1 MIAPRDER
9 WYKGGMKATTKV
21 KTSITIS
28 MPLLVQIDKL
38 IGESASRSAY
48 IEKVLSDHLRDEAL
62 NAIHQRDLELINANA
77 DYLNRE
83 AMDVLRYQ
91 APIEWTTEDD

>member
-1 MIAPRDER
+1 
-9 WYKGGMKATTKV
+9 MKATTKV

-48 IEKVLSDHLRDEAL
+48 IEKVLSDHLRNEAL

-83 AMDVLRYQ
+83 AMDVLSYQ
-91 APIEWTTEDD
+91 APIDYSSDE